1 VLGLKKGV
9 KEMNAIVG
17 LAIIFITS
25 IYLQVICNRD
35 KKFRKEIQQY
45 NRNVKAEEKRRIR
58 EDKLKTMRVKHP
70 KVIYLSDYRQVV
82 EVEPSKIC

>member
-1 VLGLKKGV
+1 
-9 KEMNAIVG
+9 MNAIVG
-17 LAIIFITS
+17 LAVILIVCLYCQIII
-25 IYLQVICNRD
+25 NRD

-45 NRNVKAEEKRRIR
+45 NKNVKAEEKRRIR
-58 EDKLKTMRVKHP
+58 EEKLKTMRVKHP